1 MTPISQSGRNI
12 AIVLRPVIRETT
24 FCYTVSGYGGQPH
37 PGGEN
42 QIAATGGTKF
52 NLTTDSGID
61 VSHRNLGRVPFNDQ
75 LLTIKPSTC
84 STVNPRAA
92 GFWLSDHQLSS
103 IRLST
108 R

>member
-1 MTPISQSGRNI
+1 
-12 AIVLRPVIRETT
+12 
-24 FCYTVSGYGGQPH
+24 VSGYGGHPQ
-37 PGGEN
+37 PGGEEN

-92 GFWLSDHQLSS
+92 GFRLTHYQLSS
-103 IRLST
+103 IKLPIR
-108 R
+108 